1 MQDILAS
8 SPIMSTI
15 ATRHQAASTPI
26 NTDDNKYTNKH
37 LKQENCASAFYDNQ
51 IDSNVA
57 VTAATGTNEP
67 LENENHNNAVATAM
81 AFHYRNNFS
90 VNNLANLSTE
100 SQQQQS
106 QQNLGAWCYPLEN
119 NYGYNRSNFKSFHQS
134 YQPFTDVN
142 YPYNNVYPQQT
153 SAEMAAYNQ
162 LPTILQSPLNT
173 YNEVSSSNNLSP
185 IDSKKAEHKAIP
197 AYASSS
203 SSPTLIKHE
212 LTNAYPS
219 YNQLS
224 SSQISSSS
232 FNTSHS
238 STKSVS
244 PKANEFL
251 NPHYQQSFASG
262 QLQTKPSHQ
271 SNSSG
276 SSLSSPHSIG
286 TSIANLSSSSGAFSN
301 ANQIVV
307 NTVSS
312 ASSSSVSSSSSS
324 SLPANS
330 TESFDWMKP
339 VKTQPNGNLKL
350 LLLLLSIITQ

>member
-15 ATRHQAASTPI
+15 ANRHQAASTPI
-26 NTDDNKYTNKH
+26 NTDDNKFTNKH
-37 LKQENCASAFYDNQ
+37 LKQENAFYENQ

-57 VTAATGTNEP
+57 VTGTNEP
-67 LENENHNNAVATAM
+67 LENENPNSAATAM

-90 VNNLANLSTE
+90 VSNLANLNTESTHLLS
-100 SQQQQS
+100 SQQQQP
-106 QQNLGAWCYPLEN
+106 QQNLGAWCYPLPLEN
-119 NYGYNRSNFKSFHQS
+119 SYNYNRSNFKSFHQS

-142 YPYNNVYPQQT
+142 YPYSNAYSQQAT
-153 SAEMAAYNQ
+153 AEMTYNQ

-173 YNEVSSSNNLSP
+173 YNEVTSSNNLSP
-185 IDSKKAEHKAIP
+185 IDSKKTEHKTIP

-212 LTNAYPS
+212 LANAYPS

-238 STKSVS
+238 SNKSVS

-251 NPHYQQSFASG
+251 NLHYQSQSFASG
-262 QLQTKPSHQ
+262 QLQTKPAHQ

-276 SSLSSPHSIG
+276 SSLSSPHSSIG

-324 SLPANS
+324 GLPANS

-339 VKTQPNGNLKL
+339 VKSQPNGNLNYY
-350 LLLLLSIITQ
+350 